1 MPFHKIL
8 VKALEWHGQI
18 SNASEEKNME
28 SSETIPRSHIAD
40 VPSSCLRRWTYR
52 RTEERLCP
60 SRCRSDRSSS
70 TRLQFTF
77 ISDLQEKINEW
88 WRWNTNRNF
97 LGSLQKGRS
106 TKGNWTTLWSEGKL
120 KHRNILSFQKPGL
133 QNIFRAMNW
142 MTNDNSQLAM
152 LSGQVCSS
160 KGKRARYMGQVQ
172 IKETLQQSTRW
183 EMRDEN
189 SGTWGWIWCTFPTT
203 LSFSSSPSHII
214 LSPEDRNRD
223 GWLSKMFLSLKKGRR
238 KCGVI
243 LLLM

>member
-1 MPFHKIL
+1 MTNIQF
-8 VKALEWHGQI
+8 
-18 SNASEEKNME
+18 ASE
-28 SSETIPRSHIAD
+28 STETIPRSHIAD
-40 VPSSCLRRWTYR
+40 VPSSCLSRWTYR

-70 TRLQFTF
+70 TRLQ
-77 ISDLQEKINEW
+77 INEW
-88 WRWNTNRNF
+88 WRWLTDRNF
-97 LGSLQKGRS
+97 LDSLQKGRS

-133 QNIFRAMNW
+133 QNICCAMSW

-152 LSGQVCSS
+152 LRGQVCSS

-172 IKETLQQSTRW
+172 IKDTLQQSTRW
-183 EMRDEN
+183 EMKMK
-189 SGTWGWIWCTFPTT
+189 T
-203 LSFSSSPSHII
+203 LALEVESDALFQPRCPSPPPHII